1 MSPEALSRLIGT
13 VTAATTDP
21 TRQPAS
27 SPAVPTA
34 PAALEQLGLNDRVQI
49 ALLVYR
55 AGLL

>member
-13 VTAATTDP
+13 VRAAATDP

-27 SPAVPTA
+27 SPSVPAV
-34 PAALEQLGLNDRVQI
+34 PAALDQLGLNT
-49 ALLVYR
+49 R

>member
-13 VTAATTDP
+13 VTAAATDP

-27 SPAVPTA
+27 SPA
-34 PAALEQLGLNDRVQI
+34 ALEQLGLLGLNT
-49 ALLVYR
+49 R